1 MSTYRSRPKNSIK
14 SKKQKIN
21 NVNNSIEEQ
30 VYKTSSEA
38 IKNLIE
44 LSNQKGVNLNGIKIT
59 DLNSVEN
66 IKKIFLDNLS
76 NEEEQKQEEEF
87 SEIVRYNKYTQP
99 EEEEE
104 YTFPFDVEEN
114 QSESIK
120 TAIQKSGELLEDIQS
135 LIDKIDNDIKEEKQ
149 KNKENG
155 VEDIFAELDEIFGI
169 TIEDSKKK
177 FKKTTEIKEKIKN
190 YKYDSIKFIKI
201 KN

>member
-1 MSTYRSRPKNSIK
+1 MSNYRSRPKNSIK

-38 IKNLIE
+38 IKKLIE
-44 LSNQKGVNLNGIKIT
+44 LSNQKGINLNGVKIT
-59 DLNSVEN
+59 ELNSVEN
-66 IKKIFLDNLS
+66 IKKIFLDNVS
-76 NEEEQKQEEEF
+76 TDKEQKQKEEF
-87 SEIVRYNKYTQP
+87 SERVRYNKYTQP

-104 YTFPFDVEEN
+104 YPFPFDMEEN

-120 TAIQKSGELLEDIQS
+120 TSIQKSGELLEDIQS